1 MVFIKNGQL
10 IFMIQN
16 QYLALLRGINV
27 GGNNIIKMADLIACF
42 EALGF
47 NGVATYIQSG
57 NVIFQSEETDLM
69 KLAIVIETELSN
81 RFNYPSKIV
90 LVTFNQLAAIVK
102 NAPADFRSKPDEYK
116 CDVIFLKAPL
126 TPTKAI
132 GFVTVRAGVDTALP
146 GEDVLYFSRRADKL
160 GQSYLKKIITM
171 PVYQEMTI
179 RNWNT
184 TRKLLELMEKQAG
197 NS

>member
-1 MVFIKNGQL
+1 
-10 IFMIQN
+10 MIQN

-27 GGNNIIKMADLIACF
+27 GGNNAFKMADLIACF

-69 KLAIVIETELSN
+69 KLTTKIEAELAN

-102 NAPADFRSKPDEYK
+102 NAPAGFGSKPDEYK
-116 CDVIFLKAPL
+116 YDVIFLKAPL
-126 TPTKAI
+126 TPTQAI
-132 GFVTVRAGVDTALP
+132 QFVTVRAGVDTALP

-171 PVYQEMTI
+171 PIYKEMTI

-197 NS
+197 NR